1 MEMVKLGLITTELVY
16 LYLTSITNTGI
27 CIIQFNYFYYCV
39 VGNVKDNI
47 CFILLFLTSR
57 GGVVT
62 TILAGHKQ

>member
-1 MEMVKLGLITTELVY
+1 MY
-16 LYLTSITNTGI
+16 
-27 CIIQFNYFYYCV
+27 IIQLNYFYYCV